1 MIQRPRPTIFT
12 LSAFRDEE
20 AELWIGTCDAV
31 PAAAEAPT
39 LDLLLLRVAEMTS
52 DLLAEN
58 HPDLDPA
65 SVFLQLSV
73 IQEIDAQPA
82 AA

>member
-1 MIQRPRPTIFT
+1 MTRHPRPTIFT

-20 AELWIGTCDAV
+20 AELWIGTCEAV
-31 PAAAEAPT
+31 PVAAEAPT
-39 LDLLLLRVAEMTS
+39 LDRLLAQAAEMTL
-52 DLLAEN
+52 DLLSEN

-73 IQEIDAQPA
+73 IHEIDGQPA